1 MCESSSN
8 RACPLQ
14 RYWSFAVV
22 YRRSYPYGIAQAQ
35 QENSMPPRPMVQ
47 IALFEDASAVPL
59 PTLPQDVQIQLQQQ
73 MVQWIRAI
81 AVAINQGEDDEQDHR

>member
-1 MCESSSN
+1 
-8 RACPLQ
+8 
-14 RYWSFAVV
+14 
-22 YRRSYPYGIAQAQ
+22 
-35 QENSMPPRPMVQ
+35 MPPRPMVQ

-81 AVAINQGEDDEQDHR
+81 AVAINQGEEDEQDHR